1 MVKSLSLVLMILV
14 IVQACTQKATDHN
27 DFWESKNAYFGQ
39 TPPGEVPQIFAPNML
54 TDSGIV
60 LSRVVFSKNG
70 KEFYYTVAKHWFDSE
85 GTVVKCLS
93 YDGEKWQEP
102 KIIAEKVSNP
112 TLSPDESKMYFG
124 GPKSSVWRSERVKGS
139 WSEPKEFLNKD
150 YGLYNFMPTNS
161 GTFYVGSNG
170 TGGSK
175 QDYSTYDFCTFQMNK
190 TDTTIQSLGQPL
202 NSSVGFDGD
211 LYISPDESFIILS
224 ANETPTFECELWI
237 SFRKADKTWSNPKSL
252 GSAIND
258 GLAHRFGQYVTPDKK
273 YLIYTKGTSEKD
285 CHFYWVRFDRLLE
298 KLRKEE

>member
-1 MVKSLSLVLMILV
+1 
-14 IVQACTQKATDHN
+14 
-27 DFWESKNAYFGQ
+27 
-39 TPPGEVPQIFAPNML
+39 
-54 TDSGIV
+54 
-60 LSRVVFSKNG
+60 
-70 KEFYYTVAKHWFDSE
+70 
-85 GTVVKCLS
+85 
-93 YDGEKWQEP
+93 
-102 KIIAEKVSNP
+102 
-112 TLSPDESKMYFG
+112 
-124 GPKSSVWRSERVKGS
+124 
-139 WSEPKEFLNKD
+139 
-150 YGLYNFMPTNS
+150 
-161 GTFYVGSNG
+161 
-170 TGGSK
+170 
-175 QDYSTYDFCTFQMNK
+175 
-190 TDTTIQSLGQPL
+190 L